1 MFCHCRLMLHHSSM
15 KPFLWIP
22 ASCALALALSN
33 CANSRSSGTQQA
45 GTGPFDKNGRY
56 IDEWADNPAKWRKP
70 GSSSS
75 SHESESDDVPKV
87 ALNEQPPQN
96 ANPLPP
102 VAATNTTKV
111 TSEPKTT
118 VKTSEPTVAKVTP
131 KPKPKP
137 KPAPVKA
144 KPKTVRYTVK
154 KGDTLSAIASRNG
167 TSVSALKSAN
177 SISGSLIRPGQSL
190 VIPKK

>member
-1 MFCHCRLMLHHSSM
+1 M
-15 KPFLWIP
+15 KSFLWIP
-22 ASCALALALSN
+22 ALCALALTLTN
-33 CANSRSSGTQQA
+33 CGNSRSSGTQQA

-75 SHESESDDVPKV
+75 SRESNSDDVPKV

-102 VAATNTTKV
+102 VATNTTKV
-111 TSEPKTT
+111 TSEPKVTSKPQTT
-118 VKTSEPTVAKVTP
+118 VKKSEPTVAKVTP

-137 KPAPVKA
+137 KPTPVKA

-154 KGDTLSAIASRNG
+154 KGDTLSGIASKNG

-190 VIPKK
+190 VIPKR